1 MSGIYMLLQ
10 STHFVLRKVSKENNY
25 IMLSNQFSGHLFCL
39 IAIIFSFVTAAP
51 HVMKPNISKRAIS
64 PSSPPAVMGSGTY
77 PRATFRA
84 DGSILSCFTTFSGG
98 NTILTVASSTNGGSA
113 WTVIGSVATEVTQT
127 HDLDN
132 CNVHTLPSGRILAA
146 FRNHDRT
153 AEGNSSWYYYRLVI
167 CYSDDGGSTWSYLS
181 TPRTSGTPG
190 LGLWEPFMMD
200 ALDGSLMLYYSY
212 ETTTAGNDQDSILIR
227 STDGGVTWSAD
238 QTISGADLTCR
249 DGMVGVARLGM
260 GSSTLVAVF
269 ESLDP
274 DTGIHAVT
282 STDDG
287 ASWGDR
293 RPVYL
298 SSVAGADQGA
308 PQIAYINGQLVVSF
322 QTNEDTLT
330 TVTADWDVKV
340 VVSTDG
346 GGTWGEK
353 TTVLDSCNWAGE
365 LTIDDQH
372 LLVMCGSG
380 NNALAQTMVLS

>member
-1 MSGIYMLLQ
+1 MASFKLIQRAL
-10 STHFVLRKVSKENNY
+10 
-25 IMLSNQFSGHLFCL
+25 CL
-39 IAIIFSFVTAAP
+39 ISIFLSLAAAAP
-51 HVMKPNISKRAIS
+51 HVLNPEIRKRGISDDGS
-64 PSSPPAVMGSGTY
+64 AVSMGSGTY

-84 DGSILSCFTTFSGG
+84 DGSILSCFTTFSAS
-98 NTILTVASSTNGGSA
+98 NTILTVASSTDGGAA

-146 FRNHDRT
+146 LRNHDQL
-153 AEGNSSWYYYRLVI
+153 AEGNSSWYYYRIVI
-167 CYSDDGGSTWSYLS
+167 SYSDDGGVTWSYLS
-181 TPRTSGTPG
+181 TPRTSATKG
-190 LGLWEPFMMD
+190 LGLWEPLLMD

-212 ETTTAGNDQDSILIR
+212 ETSTTGDDQDSILIT

-238 QTISGADLTCR
+238 QTISGANITCR
-249 DGMVGVARLGM
+249 DGMVGVARLGT

-274 DTGIHAVT
+274 DTGIHAIT

-287 ASWGDR
+287 ATWGDR
-293 RPVYL
+293 RVVYA
-298 SSVAGADQGA
+298 SSVSGADQGA

-340 VVSTDG
+340 VVSTDSG
-346 GGTWGEK
+346 VTWGEK
-353 TTVLDSCNWAGE
+353 TTVLDTCNWAGE
-365 LTIDDQH
+365 LTVDDQH
-372 LLVMCGSG
+372 LLVMCGG
-380 NNALAQTMVLS
+380 AGGTMAQTMLVS